1 MLDAIPTI
9 EKGILQPALANIER
23 SVLINLLVG
32 NLGRQIHQKFVT
44 VVIKCLTGII
54 RTEFDTRLTNA
65 RVSCPIQFNIHIDA
79 RLSLR

>member
-23 SVLINLLVG
+23 SILINLLVG
-32 NLGRQIHQKFVT
+32 DLDRQIYQKFVT
-44 VVIKCLTGII
+44 VVIELLTRII
-54 RTEFDTRLTNA
+54 RTEFDTRLTNTG
-65 RVSCPIQFNIHIDA
+65 VSCPIQFNTHIDA

>member
-32 NLGRQIHQKFVT
+32 DLGRQIHQKFVT

-54 RTEFDTRLTNA
+54 RTEFDTRLTNTGA
-65 RVSCPIQFNIHIDA
+65 SYPIQLNTHIDA